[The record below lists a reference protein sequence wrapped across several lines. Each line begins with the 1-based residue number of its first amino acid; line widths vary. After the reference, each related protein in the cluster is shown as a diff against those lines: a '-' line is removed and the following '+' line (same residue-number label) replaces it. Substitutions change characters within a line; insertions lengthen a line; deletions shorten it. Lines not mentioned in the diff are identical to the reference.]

1 MFAIVLHTKTQILI
15 RFYGLDSNRLGVCLC
30 LLWSSTDDNFSKH
43 LNIDDRTFSL
53 LCSSKGD
60 PVFCRLFQ
68 APFYFGVANTKIRR
82 EAETGERTFA
92 KSRALV
98 FACL

>member
-1 MFAIVLHTKTQILI
+1 M
-15 RFYGLDSNRLGVCLC
+15 
-30 LLWSSTDDNFSKH
+30 SSLVTYSDDNFSRN

-53 LCSSKGD
+53 LCSSTGD
-60 PVFCRLFQ
+60 LVFCRLFQ

-82 EAETGERTFA
+82 EAETGGRTFP
-92 KSRALV
+92 KSHALV